1 MLVRR
6 RQDEWVVCKVFNKK
20 AEAKTAT
27 KTEAADDVVEGSNS
41 AVTTP
46 NASSVVDAGDGTGGD
61 FIDSIL
67 TPPNASSVLDAGEG
81 TGDDFIDSMFTIDPL
96 YLPNSDEYTSNL
108 QLPAKSTTV
117 TNTTAAP
124 PYNADYYYSVPAT
137 AGTFNVMPN
146 YSLTNA
152 PSNMQAPAVA
162 TNTMASSVP
171 AISGHSDVGPS
182 WQNMLN
188 TAPHGM
194 GRRSYDVNLHDQQ
207 AIMVRALG
215 GVVGSPN
222 FRAPAMGL
230 PSAGV
235 PPQQK
240 KLGSYDDCEFPYGN
254 YDVATMNGQPAAT
267 RNFGSRPY

>member
-1 MLVRR
+1 M
-6 RQDEWVVCKVFNKK
+6 CKVFNKK

-67 TPPNASSVLDAGEG
+67 TPPKDSSVLNAGDG

-108 QLPAKSTTV
+108 QLPAKATTIS
-117 TNTTAAP
+117 NSTAAP
-124 PYNADYYYSVPAT
+124 PYNADYYYSVPTT
-137 AGTFNVMPN
+137 AGTFNTMPN

-162 TNTMASSVP
+162 TNTIASSVP
-171 AISGHSDVGPS
+171 AISGHSDVDRKS
-182 WQNMLN
+182 TRLN
-188 TAPHGM
+188 SSHP
-194 GRRSYDVNLHDQQ
+194 V
-207 AIMVRALG
+207 
-215 GVVGSPN
+215 
-222 FRAPAMGL
+222 
-230 PSAGV
+230 
-235 PPQQK
+235 
-240 KLGSYDDCEFPYGN
+240 
-254 YDVATMNGQPAAT
+254 
-267 RNFGSRPY
+267 